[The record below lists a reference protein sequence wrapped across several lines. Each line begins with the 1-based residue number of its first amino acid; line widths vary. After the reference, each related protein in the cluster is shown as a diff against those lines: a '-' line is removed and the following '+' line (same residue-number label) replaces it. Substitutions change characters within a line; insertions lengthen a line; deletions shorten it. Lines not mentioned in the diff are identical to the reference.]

1 MNTFNSDSTDGELIA
16 VRDYESDERRMN
28 LAKRE
33 SSTAFQSQKIVPPKL
48 QNQKRLKSNPGNLI
62 SQTHILLVPS
72 SNPKAVPTQAK
83 PAKKLKDL
91 SDEESSGYESDQQV
105 LKKKKRVIKLKEKK
119 KTEKLQNSVK
129 FKPPKSKFLE
139 LEADEGSDSGDSDC
153 ERELPRAAK
162 GNRKFNFSYESF

>member
-33 SSTAFQSQKIVPPKL
+33 SSTAFQSQKIVQPKP

-62 SQTHILLVPS
+62 SQTHFLLAPS

-105 LKKKKRVIKLKEKK
+105 LKKKRVIKLKEKK
-119 KTEKLQNSVK
+119 KTEKTQNSVK

-139 LEADEGSDSGDSDC
+139 LEADEGSDSGDSDF

-162 GNRKFNFSYESF
+162 GNQKFNFSHKSF